1 MRAISCKQ
9 VLLLLVFQFHDPLAD
24 KFPNS
29 LKVLMLS
36 GNPCAQDSVAIR
48 NLQEK
53 FPQLQIIILEEDTT
67 PEETPHTLSASS
79 SLPETIS
86 SARGS
91 SHSNDINSP
100 IIVDP
105 EVVLREVV
113 DRKCRLQSLASPM
126 SIEALTKVLICLD
139 STSTP

>member
-1 MRAISCKQ
+1 
-9 VLLLLVFQFHDPLAD
+9 
-24 KFPNS
+24 
-29 LKVLMLS
+29 MLS

-48 NLQEK
+48 NFQEK
-53 FPQLQIIILEEDTT
+53 FPRLQIILGEDTT

-86 SARGS
+86 SARGN
-91 SHSNDINSP
+91 SHSNDINSQ

-126 SIEALTKVLICLD
+126 SIEALTKVLICLQPQPHD
-139 STSTP
+139 SVGGRTRV